1 MSSVE
6 EYSRLTM
13 NLFSASQAVIAFLG
27 CPQRLRGASCCFPQ
41 AGGAPQLQES
51 GPPSKSLGAAPLI
64 PASLRVAGM
73 GMRRNL
79 SE

>member
-27 CPQRLRGASCCFPQ
+27 CPQRLRGSQLLLSPGWGSTPTSGVWASQQEFGCCSLDPSITE
-41 AGGAPQLQES
+41 GGRDGDEEE
-51 GPPSKSLGAAPLI
+51 PL
-64 PASLRVAGM
+64 
-73 GMRRNL
+73 
-79 SE
+79 